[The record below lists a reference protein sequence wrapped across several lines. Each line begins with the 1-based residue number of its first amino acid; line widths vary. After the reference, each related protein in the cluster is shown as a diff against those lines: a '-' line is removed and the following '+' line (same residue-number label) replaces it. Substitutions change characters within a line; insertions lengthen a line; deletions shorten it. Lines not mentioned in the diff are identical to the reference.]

1 VVEQELKNE
10 ILRTQLDGQQMGVQ
24 QGQETHQIKVAQAA
38 TGMQHQDEDHQAG
51 MAERLTGL
59 RHGEESHEMSKE
71 AQAAKLKAMER
82 KPEART

>member
-1 VVEQELKNE
+1 
-10 ILRTQLDGQQMGVQ
+10 
-24 QGQETHQIKVAQAA
+24 
-38 TGMQHQDEDHQAG
+38 MQHQDEDHQAG

-82 KPEART
+82 GPEQNAKA